1 MVQEAYG
8 PVLRPLVRPAYR
20 KPYPDFVDQENP
32 FPRGFK
38 VPEFTLFSGDGGY
51 STIEHIGRFTIQC
64 GEVSGDDNLKLRFF
78 PSSLTSTALTWYLS
92 LPQNSVYTWR
102 QMEDLFHIHFYRSE
116 PEVSMADL
124 SRLVQRPGETS
135 EAFLAKFQKA
145 RLKCRVALPE
155 QEFVKLAQNGLDIE
169 LRKKFEGMEFR
180 DFFELSYKVARYE
193 NLLRE
198 GTQRKSASH
207 GTYYGDAN
215 FDLDV
220 AEVVADKPVVCPD
233 LVKVAQQTDRTEK
246 IDKGILRF
254 PDKAKE
260 TMGVDADP
268 FPTMSVGVNAAD
280 LRSIARDRTQTYYR
294 RRLAA
299 DDLRLE
305 SKDLEET
312 FTTQKGCRKTPTA
325 DYRLGGHGRSGTAA
339 PSKKKIS
346 VGP

>member
-1 MVQEAYG
+1 
-8 PVLRPLVRPAYR
+8 
-20 KPYPDFVDQENP
+20 
-32 FPRGFK
+32 
-38 VPEFTLFSGDGGY
+38 
-51 STIEHIGRFTIQC
+51 
-64 GEVSGDDNLKLRFF
+64 
-78 PSSLTSTALTWYLS
+78 
-92 LPQNSVYTWR
+92 
-102 QMEDLFHIHFYRSE
+102 MEDLFHIQFYRSE

-135 EAFLAKFQKA
+135 EAFLARFRKA
-145 RLKCRVALPE
+145 RLKRRVALPE

-198 GTQRKSASH
+198 DTQRKSASH

-220 AEVVADKPVVCPD
+220 AEVVADKPV
-233 LVKVAQQTDRTEK
+233 EK

-280 LRSIARDRTQTYYR
+280 LRSIARDRSQTYYR

-299 DDLRLE
+299 DDLRWVI
-305 SKDLEET
+305 EEARARRNQVRSDSYRRRQPGG
-312 FTTQKGCRKTPTA
+312 TTQLNRKIMQIWQKSPEW
-325 DYRLGGHGRSGTAA
+325 
-339 PSKKKIS
+339 
-346 VGP
+346 